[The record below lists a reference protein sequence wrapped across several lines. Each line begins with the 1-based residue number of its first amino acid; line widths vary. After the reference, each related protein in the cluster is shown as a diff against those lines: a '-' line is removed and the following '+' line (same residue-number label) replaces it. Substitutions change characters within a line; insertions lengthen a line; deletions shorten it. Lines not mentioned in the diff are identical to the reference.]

1 MQTAC
6 SLKAAQMM
14 VGATTSPSFRNY
26 PALPMAAGGNK
37 QFFPPGGQIFLI

>member
-1 MQTAC
+1 MQTAF

-14 VGATTSPSFRNY
+14 VGTTTSPSFRNY
-26 PALPMAAGGNK
+26 PTPPMATGGNK